1 MPKYLVTGGAGF
13 IGSNLVERLVKE
25 NNDVIV
31 VDSLHTG
38 SEELIKEFNIEF
50 YKMRVD
56 EFYKNVNPGSIDG
69 IFHLGKPSSTPM
81 YKANRE
87 KFTESVSGIISVLE
101 LAIKNNAKIVNA
113 SSSSLYNGL
122 EPPHNENM
130 IIKPTDFYTE
140 ARLVEE
146 RLSKVYE
153 DLYGLRWNA
162 MRFFSVYGPREQYKK
177 NYANLISQFIW
188 SYMKN
193 EPPVI
198 YGDGSQKRDFIY
210 VGDVVDALIKAMK
223 SNVNGIFNVGTGKS
237 YSLNEMVEM
246 LMKLMN
252 VNIKPKYIENP
263 VKNYVYLTQA
273 DTTKSEKVLG
283 FKAKTT
289 LEEGIKMTIDYYR
302 RLGTSQL

>member
-87 KFTESVSGIISVLE
+87 KFIESVSGIISVLE

-302 RLGTSQL
+302 RLGTLQL

>member
-1 MPKYLVTGGAGF
+1 MARYLVTGGAGF
-13 IGSNLVERLVKE
+13 IGSNLVSRLVKD
-25 NNDVIV
+25 NNEVIV

-38 SEELIKEFNIEF
+38 SENLIKEFNVEF
-50 YKMRVD
+50 YKMKVD
-56 EFYKNVNPGSIDG
+56 EFYKNVNPGNVDG
-69 IFHLGKPSSTPM
+69 IFHLGKASSTPM
-81 YKANRE
+81 YKSNRE
-87 KFTESVSGIISVLE
+87 KFTESVSGIVSVLE
-101 LAIKNNAKIVNA
+101 LAVKNNAKVVNA

-153 DLYGLRWNA
+153 DFYGLRWNA

-177 NYANLISQFIW
+177 NYANLISQFTW

-193 EPPVI
+193 EQPII
-198 YGDGSQKRDFIY
+198 YGDGSQKRDFIF
-210 VGDVVDALIKAMK
+210 VDDVVDALIMAMK
-223 SNVNGIFNVGTGKS
+223 SNINGIFNVGTGKS
-237 YSLNEMVEM
+237 YSLNEMVKI

-252 VNIKPKYIENP
+252 TDIKPKYIENP

-273 DTTKSEKVLG
+273 DTSKSEKVLG
-283 FKAKTT
+283 FRAKTE
-289 LEEGIKMTIDYYR
+289 LEYGMKITVDYYR
-302 RLGTSQL
+302 RVGLLQQ

>member
-302 RLGTSQL
+302 RLGTLQL

>member
-263 VKNYVYLTQA
+263 LKNYVYLTQA

>member
-193 EPPVI
+193 ETPVI

-302 RLGTSQL
+302 RLGTLQL

>member
-38 SEELIKEFNIEF
+38 SEELIKEFNVEF

-81 YKANRE
+81 YKNNRE

-246 LMKLMN
+246 LMKFMN

-273 DTTKSEKVLG
+273 DTTKSEKLLG

>member
-153 DLYGLRWNA
+153 DLYGLRLNA

-193 EPPVI
+193 ETPVI